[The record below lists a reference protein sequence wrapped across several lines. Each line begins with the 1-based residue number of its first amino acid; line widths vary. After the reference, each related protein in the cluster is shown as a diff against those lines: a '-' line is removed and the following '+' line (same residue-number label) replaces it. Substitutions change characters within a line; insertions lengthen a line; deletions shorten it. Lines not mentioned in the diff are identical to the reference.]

1 MKLIIEDD
9 EGRRTVVPFVRDELT
24 IGRNEDSTV
33 RLTEKNV
40 SRKHGRFVREDSRY
54 FIEDLG
60 SFTGIRVNGEKI
72 AGKRLVRE
80 GDLVQ
85 ISEYDLSLQAAP
97 EERAPEPGP
106 ALDEDDEPTHVSA
119 KSAQAAPA
127 EAPAAAVE
135 PPAQKAEAPAV
146 KAEPPARAPEPAP
159 KPDPALEA
167 EAEAAARKNAVT
179 AVIRLS
185 DLSPAPETA
194 SQEVVREKRPRLVG
208 IGGTWRGRE
217 LILDRSPIRIGRSD
231 DNDVGIDH
239 PSISRQHCRL
249 HLEGDTWKV
258 MDAESRNGVR
268 VNGEPYAAI
277 GLRNGDIIEIGHL
290 RFLFAAPGAAVIL
303 PPENASVRAAALAAA
318 QPGSAG
324 NRNLVIG
331 LGAALVV
338 AVGVAAFFATRHHR
352 ASGAEDES
360 VEVVQDSKSERKF
373 ALRAAEEALAG
384 HRFGEAVRNL
394 DNARRAGATAAE
406 LRNFNQ
412 AQAEARSEDL
422 YREMEG
428 AMATQDY
435 DRARK
440 LLGVLSSSQTYY
452 GNKATEKADAVT
464 SGYVTLH
471 LAAAGLMKGKDN
483 AGCLS
488 EAQVALAANPQSTDA
503 QSLVESCKAAPAAA
517 AAPAAPRPAHA
528 AASTPPPAPVVAV
541 ARVGGGE
548 AADAEARKLVGEGDQ
563 KLVTQ
568 DFAAAIGS
576 YQKALSLKPSD
587 GVLAR
592 IYRSMGI
599 AFTRQ
604 GNIEEGAHYYK
615 LYLPL
620 CSNAGEKA
628 QLQKVLDDYEARRH

>member
-40 SRKHGRFVREDSRY
+40 SRKHGRFVREENRF
-54 FIEDLG
+54 FIEDLN

-80 GDLVQ
+80 GDLIQ

-97 EERAPEPGP
+97 EERAKDP
-106 ALDEDDEPTHVSA
+106 AALGDDEPTHV
-119 KSAQAAPA
+119 PA
-127 EAPAAAVE
+127 
-135 PPAQKAEAPAV
+135 KAEAAAPSVPPVAKAAPPPPAPQPAPAPAPARKADPAV
-146 KAEPPARAPEPAP
+146 
-159 KPDPALEA
+159 EA
-167 EAEAAARKNAVT
+167 EAEASARKNAVT

-185 DLSPAPETA
+185 DLPASPSAGEQSREIP
-194 SQEVVREKRPRLVG
+194 REKRPRLVG
-208 IGGTWRGRE
+208 IAGAWRGRE

-239 PSISRQHCRL
+239 PSISRRHCRL
-249 HLEGDTWKV
+249 HVEGDSWKV

-277 GLRNGDIIEIGHL
+277 GLRNGDIVEVGHL
-290 RFLFAAPGAAVIL
+290 RFLFVVPGAAVIL
-303 PPENASVRAAALAAA
+303 PPEDSVRAAALAAA
-318 QPGSAG
+318 QHGSPG
-324 NRNLVIG
+324 NRTLVFG
-331 LGAALVV
+331 LGGALVL
-338 AVGVAAFFATRHHR
+338 AVGVAAFFATRHPR
-352 ASGAEDES
+352 RSEEES
-360 VEVVQDSKSERKF
+360 VEVVQDSKAERKF
-373 ALRAAEEALAG
+373 ALRAADEALTG
-384 HRFGEAVRNL
+384 HRFAEAIRNL
-394 DNARRAGATAAE
+394 DNARNAGATAAE
-406 LRNFNQ
+406 LRNYNQ
-412 AQAEARSEDL
+412 TQAEAHSEDL

-428 AMATQDY
+428 AMAAQDY

-440 LLGVLSSSQTYY
+440 LLGVLSGSQTYF
-452 GNKATEKADAVT
+452 GNKAAEKADAVT

-503 QSLVESCKAAPAAA
+503 QSLVDSCKGAPAAA
-517 AAPAAPRPAHA
+517 AAPAATRPARA
-528 AASTPPPAPVVAV
+528 TTPPPAPVVAV
-541 ARVGGGE
+541 ARVGASE
-548 AADAEARKLVGEGDQ
+548 AADAEAKKLVGEGDQ
-563 KLVTQ
+563 KLVAQ
-568 DFAAAIGS
+568 DFPTAIAS
-576 YQKALSLKPSD
+576 YQKALSVKPSD
-587 GVLAR
+587 LVLAR
-592 IYRSMGI
+592 VYRSMGI

-620 CSNAGEKA
+620 CTNPGEKA